1 MLLEVSPEGYGY
13 LNKLRNIPDPTD
25 EDDERYMMGL
35 KPSSAKSETEA
46 EDEMVLS
53 LYSSLGPK
61 SDSYF
66 SEQIPKEGSDQ
77 VESPEELKW
86 LRTDE
91 TTRGIFKRTVRR
103 LYEEGYL
110 VNAEEGVII

>member
-13 LNKLRNIPDPTD
+13 LNKLRNIVDPTD
-25 EDDERYMMGL
+25 EDDERYMRGL

-53 LYSSLGPK
+53 LYSNLGPK

-66 SEQIPKEGSDQ
+66 SEQIPG
-77 VESPEELKW
+77 
-86 LRTDE
+86 TDDN
-91 TTRGIFKRTVRR
+91 TRGLFKGTVRR

>member
-1 MLLEVSPEGYGY
+1 MILEVSPEGYGH
-13 LNKLRNIPDPTD
+13 LNKLRNIQDPTD

-53 LYSSLGPK
+53 LYSNLGPK

-66 SEQIPKEGSDQ
+66 DEQIPG
-77 VESPEELKW
+77 
-86 LRTDE
+86 TDD

-103 LYEEGYL
+103 LYEAGYL
-110 VNAEEGVII
+110 EEADSGVII